1 MKHLGD
7 FDASTVIYGKFTTY
21 RPSTGAAYTLGGT
34 PALSVYKDN
43 STTQSTTGVT
53 LTADFDAVTGL
64 NHFAIDTSA
73 DGTFYSAGSFF
84 SIVITTGTVDSV
96 SVVGTVVAEFT
107 IRKNSALKPTT
118 AGRTLDVSAGGE
130 AGLDWANV
138 GSPTTSLALTGTT
151 IATTQKVDIE
161 TIKTQAVTCAAGVT
175 VLASVGTASTSTAQ
189 TGDAYARLG
198 APAGLSVSADIAAV
212 KSDTGAILGQTGTTG
227 VVVGSIAANAITASA
242 IATGAITATKFA
254 ASAIDAAALSTD
266 AAQEIRDAVW
276 AKVFSE
282 LTVDPGATPAASD
295 AVMLGFMAVRNKR
308 ETDSGLGTDKIH
320 NSAGTAIL
328 SATISDA
335 AGVFT
340 KAKYA

>member
-7 FDASTVIYGKFTTY
+7 YDASTVIYGKFTTF
-21 RPSTGAAYTLGGT
+21 RPSTGAAFTLGGT

-53 LTADFDAVTGL
+53 LTVDFDSVTGL
-64 NHFAIDTSA
+64 HHYAIDTSA

-84 SIVITTGTVDSV
+84 SIVITAGTVDSV

-118 AGRTLDVSAGGE
+118 AGRTLAVDASGRALGDV
-130 AGLDWANV
+130 D
-138 GSPTTSLALTGTT
+138 
-151 IATTQKVDIE
+151 
-161 TIKTQAVTCAAGVT
+161 TIKTQTVTCAAGVT
-175 VLASVGTASTSTAQ
+175 VLASVGTAATSTAQ

-198 APAGLSVSADIAAV
+198 APAGASLAADVAAV
-212 KSDTGAILGQTGTTG
+212 KAETATIVGQTGTTG
-227 VVVGSIAANAITASA
+227 VVVGSIAANAITATA
-242 IATGAITATKFA
+242 IAAGALTATKFA
-254 ASAIDAAALSTD
+254 AGAIDAAALATD
-266 AAQEIRDAVW
+266 AANEIRDAVW
-276 AKVFSE
+276 AKTFSE
-282 LTVDPGATPAASD
+282 LIGDPTATPTAAD
-295 AVMLGFMAVRNKR
+295 ASMLTFMAIRNKR